1 MGLILKHIAQ
11 TKSGSFQY
19 RRRVPKDVST
29 IIVKREFKQK
39 LGDSRREALA
49 AYPRFHATVER
60 EIEAARMQLTQ
71 NQIPQASNVTELEA
85 YQEALR
91 LRREM
96 LNDGLTGS
104 DMASAADLIV
114 HRYPMDP
121 ETDAPIG
128 ASLADAYRINML
140 RLGPE
145 RLPAP
150 QPTLDDARKLY
161 LKEHLRADSPDTD
174 HRVVGLANRVID
186 AAIAEIGCNPAL
198 SAITREDA
206 RRIRDHMLD
215 RVKMTGKGIGE
226 KVSASTVSRE
236 LSIISA
242 IFNFAVVEFGLE
254 GSIQN
259 PFSRL
264 PVARVAK
271 GQGQK
276 ASEKRAPLPSD
287 VLMETRQRVIA
298 KATPELALVWRLIE
312 GTGCRIAEVT
322 GLLAGD
328 VRLAGEFP
336 HIRIEPNAVR
346 SLKTETSRR
355 EVPLVGD
362 ALAAAKEAL
371 ERVQAEGGN
380 GSLFPSYGRPRG
392 SDAASASLMKHL
404 RKVSPDGKHVIHSL
418 RHNMK
423 DWLVLA
429 EVPSLEQNLILGHTL
444 GGVGDRVYGGEVAK
458 LRATTR
464 AMMRAHEM
472 KEMR

>member
-1 MGLILKHIAQ
+1 MKHIEQ

-19 RRRVPKDVST
+19 RRRVPKAVGT
-29 IIVKREFKQK
+29 VIIKREFKRK

-49 AYPRFHATVER
+49 AYPRYHAEVER
-60 EIEAARMQLTQ
+60 EIETARARIARGNAVQGSGM
-71 NQIPQASNVTELEA
+71 TELEA

-91 LRREM
+91 LRGEM
-96 LNDGLTGS
+96 LAEGYGEWDFL
-104 DMASAADLIV
+104 SAADIIV
-114 HRYPMDP
+114 NRYPVDP
-121 ETDAPIG
+121 ETDDPIG
-128 ASLADAYRINML
+128 ATALDTHTINML

-145 RLPAP
+145 RHLPP
-150 QPTLDDARKLY
+150 PPTLDDARKLY
-161 LKEHLRADSPDTD
+161 LKEHLRADNPDTD
-174 HRVVGLANRVID
+174 SRVVGLANRVID
-186 AAIAEIGCNPAL
+186 AAIAAMGRNPEL

-206 RRIRDHMLD
+206 RRTRDHMLD
-215 RVKMTGKGIGE
+215 RVKATGRGVGE

-242 IFNFAVVEFGLE
+242 VVNFALVEFGLDATV
-254 GSIQN
+254 QN
-259 PFSRL
+259 PFRRL

-276 ASEKRAPLPSD
+276 ASDKRTPLPPE
-287 VLMETRQRVIA
+287 VLAEARQRVLG
-298 KATPELALVWRLIE
+298 KAAPELALIWRLIE

-322 GLLAGD
+322 GLLIED
-328 VRLAGEFP
+328 VRLTGEFP

-355 EVPLVGD
+355 VVPLVGD
-362 ALAAAKEAL
+362 ALRAATEAL
-371 ERVQAEGGN
+371 ELVQGGD
-380 GSLFPSYGRPRG
+380 SLFPSYGRPRG

-404 RKVSPDGKHVIHSL
+404 RRVTLDTKHVIHSL

-429 EVPSLEQNLILGHTL
+429 EVASLEQNLILGHTL

-464 AMMRAHEM
+464 AMQRAHEV
-472 KEMR
+472 KEAR